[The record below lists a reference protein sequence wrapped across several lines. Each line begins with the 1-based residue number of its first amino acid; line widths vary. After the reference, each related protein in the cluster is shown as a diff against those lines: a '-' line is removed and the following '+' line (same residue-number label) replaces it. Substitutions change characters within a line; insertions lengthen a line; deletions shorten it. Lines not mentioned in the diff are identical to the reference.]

1 MGNLSSAESDSSL
14 VDILSSPF
22 KNEQRVAILKPN
34 INITNTSND
43 NKVSTRD
50 NDTAILLRK
59 LVDELKNK
67 VSPVKE

>member
-34 INITNTSND
+34 INITNTSTD

>member
-34 INITNTSND
+34 INITNTSTD

-59 LVDELKNK
+59 LVDELKDK

>member
-34 INITNTSND
+34 INITNTSTD

-50 NDTAILLRK
+50 SDTVILLRK

-67 VSPVKE
+67 VSPVKV